1 MRPGSWACCM
11 TDGQRPAR
19 WPAAAVLLLLLTMV
33 AATLFLD
40 FRSVRPDSVRWYSEV
55 SLSVVPLGDKHI
67 QLGRHLPESAMLD
80 LEDTDMLPPDAASW
94 QPVALPDQQPR
105 SMALD
110 ETRAHTVSMRWYRL
124 VGLVQPAGR
133 SPGALYVPRA
143 IGGPLVVW
151 ARPSAPA
158 GGAWLRLLDN
168 RPWWLTQW
176 NRPVMVTLP
185 GPAGQHWDVVLG
197 LPAIEGAPIGLSAVA
212 YGPSDALLPSL
223 DERRFWQVEG
233 PRVMSLAG
241 LLFGS
246 LALALA
252 WRGQQPGA
260 YLLLAAISGTWSLR
274 NLHFFVAPPA
284 GPAAFEW
291 FWWVTNVSVNWL
303 TLFLHLFVLRFLP
316 DRLHRLEQG
325 LVVYCLAVTLLTVP
339 LWPLHAET
347 LLLQHAATVLM
358 ALGVGGFIVA
368 RAWRYADTAPR
379 VLALALIGGTA
390 MAVHD
395 LLLLGGR
402 LPPDH
407 VYVLPYAYLLLML
420 AFQHVL
426 ANQHAQNFEALQHA
440 HDEQQRKLA
449 AQQAELEAIHRSV
462 MASELEGTRLRERQ
476 QIMRDMHDGL
486 GSSLLSA
493 QALLQTGQLTQADL
507 VQVIS
512 ECIDDLR
519 LVIDSLEPIED
530 DLATLLGTL
539 RMRVAQR
546 LGAAGVSLQWAVDP
560 DVPPLPWLDPP
571 SALQILRIVQEMIA
585 NALRHSRGS
594 VLVLSIERGSHA
606 VRVVLADNGCGFDP
620 EQCGRDGRGLRNMR
634 SRAATLGAALHMDST
649 PGHGARI
656 CLDLPLSR

>member
-1 MRPGSWACCM
+1 MIDSARA
-11 TDGQRPAR
+11 AR
-19 WPAAAVLLLLLTMV
+19 WPAAAVLVLLLSMAV
-33 AATLFLD
+33 ATLFLD
-40 FRSVRPDSVRWYSEV
+40 FRSVVPASVTWYRSV
-55 SLSVVPLGDKHI
+55 SLSVVPLGA
-67 QLGRHLPESAMLD
+67 QFLRLGRHLPESAMLD
-80 LEDTDMLPPDAASW
+80 IEDTDMRPPDTSAW
-94 QPVALPDQQPR
+94 QAVALPDQLPR
-105 SMALD
+105 SMTVD
-110 ETRAHTVSMRWYRL
+110 ETRAHTVSMRWYR
-124 VGLVQPAGR
+124 VGELQQPAGR

-143 IGGPLVVW
+143 IGGPVVVW
-151 ARPSAPA
+151 ARPVGEA
-158 GGAWLRLLDN
+158 GAAWVRLLDN

-185 GPAGQHWDVVLG
+185 GAAGQRWEVVVG
-197 LPAIEGAPIGLSAVA
+197 LPAVEGAPIGLSAVA
-212 YGPSDALLPSL
+212 FGPSDALLPAL

-252 WRGQQPGA
+252 WRGLQPGP

-284 GPAAFEW
+284 NPLAYEW

-316 DRLHRLEQG
+316 ERLPRLEWG
-325 LVVYCLAVTLLTVP
+325 LVVYCAGVTFLTVP

-368 RAWRYADTAPR
+368 RAWRAEGTAAR
-379 VLALALIGGTA
+379 VLALALMGGTA

-402 LPPDH
+402 MPPNH

-426 ANQHAQNFEALQHA
+426 ANQHAQTFVALQHA
-440 HDEQQRKLA
+440 HDEQQQKLA

-462 MASELEGTRLRERQ
+462 MTSELEGTRLRERQ

-493 QALLQTGQLTQADL
+493 QALLQTGELTQADL
-507 VQVIS
+507 VRVIS

-539 RMRVAQR
+539 RMRLAQR
-546 LGAAGVSLQWAVDP
+546 LSAAGLSLQWAVDP
-560 DVPPLPWLDPP
+560 DAPPLSWLDPP

-585 NALRHSRGS
+585 NALRHSGGS
-594 VLVLSIERGSHA
+594 ALKLSIEQGSQA

-620 EQCGRDGRGLRNMR
+620 EQHGRDGRGLRNMK
-634 SRAATLGAALHMDST
+634 SRAATLGAVLQVDSQ
-649 PGHGARI
+649 PGQGTRVW
-656 CLDLPLSR
+656 LDLPLSR